1 MEKILVVDDE
11 KINLM
16 IVKKILGDMFEI
28 ETAESGEDALSK
40 LKEFIPIIILL
51 DIHMPGIDGY
61 ETLKRIK
68 TMPNT
73 SEIPVIFLSA
83 DNDADAEVHGFEL
96 GADDFIRKP
105 FISAVVKRRVERSIE
120 NFRLRCNLQ
129 SEVHR
134 QTERAEKRRKDI
146 ELLSVEIIQ
155 TLATAIDAKDV
166 YTKGHS
172 SRVADYAAILAE
184 NLGWDNKRIEELRYK
199 ALLHDVGKIGV
210 PDRILNKNG
219 RLTDEEY
226 EIIKSHTTTGSEIL
240 KGVSSLSDMFLVAR
254 HHHERYD
261 GKGYPDGLLGEDI
274 PVEARVVGIADAYDA
289 MSSDR
294 VYRKALPKEVIRQ
307 ELIKGR
313 GTQFDPHML
322 DVFLNLFDSGRMEN
336 SKYEYDVKNVNVNI
350 SEFISEILFKDNPNG
365 AVKLSNEEMAKLYS
379 YINNVHKRYGVDFNS
394 VIISLVWENEI
405 DREDLKQAM
414 KAMEFSIV
422 QSLRK
427 VDVVTRISD
436 SQYLIILTG
445 PVADNIQGIIE
456 RIFSGFYR
464 NCLNIKIK
472 PVYEVK

>member
-83 DNDADAEVHGFEL
+83 DDDADAEVRGFEL

-134 QTERAEKRRKDI
+134 QTEQAEKRRKDI

-172 SRVADYAAILAE
+172 SRVADYAATLAE
-184 NLGWDNKRIEELRYK
+184 NLGWSDKRIEELRYK

-219 RLTDEEY
+219 RLTDEEF

-240 KGVSSLSDMFLVAR
+240 KGVSNLSDMFLVAR

-261 GKGYPDGLLGEDI
+261 GKGYPDGLLGDDI

-322 DVFLNLFDSGRMEN
+322 DVFLNLFDSGSMEN

-350 SEFISEILFKDNPNG
+350 SEVISEILFKDNPNG
-365 AVKLSNEEMAKLYS
+365 AVKLSNEEMTRLYS
-379 YINNVHKRYGVDFNS
+379 YINNVHNRYGVDFNTIL
-394 VIISLVWENEI
+394 VSLVWDNEI
-405 DREDLKQAM
+405 DKEDIKQAM

-427 VDVVTRISD
+427 VDIMTRISD
-436 SQYLIILTG
+436 SQYLIVLTG
-445 PVADNIQGIIE
+445 SVYDN
-456 RIFSGFYR
+456 
-464 NCLNIKIK
+464 
-472 PVYEVK
+472 V

>member
-1 MEKILVVDDE
+1 MDKILVVDDE

-16 IVKKILGDMFEI
+16 IVKRILGDMFEI
-28 ETAESGEDALSK
+28 ETAESGEEALSK
-40 LKEFIPIIILL
+40 LKEFIPTLILL

-61 ETLKRIK
+61 ETLKTIK
-68 TMPNT
+68 EMPYT

-83 DNDADAEVHGFEL
+83 DDDADAEVRGFEL

-134 QTERAEKRRKDI
+134 QTEQAEKRRKDI

-172 SRVADYAAILAE
+172 SRVADYAATLAE
-184 NLGWDNKRIEELRYK
+184 NLGWSDKKIEELRYK

-219 RLTDEEY
+219 RLTDEEF

-240 KGVSSLSDMFLVAR
+240 KGVSSLADMFLVAR

-274 PVEARVVGIADAYDA
+274 PIEARVVGIADAYDA

-294 VYRKALPKEVIRQ
+294 VYRKALPKDVIRQ

-322 DVFLNLFDSGRMEN
+322 DVFLNLFDSGSMEN
-336 SKYEYDVKNVNVNI
+336 SKYEFDVKNVNVNI
-350 SEFISEILFKDNPNG
+350 SEVISEILSNDNQTG
-365 AVKLSNEEMAKLYS
+365 AVKLSNEEMTRLYS
-379 YINNVHKRYGVDFNS
+379 YINNVHNRYGVDFNTIL
-394 VIISLVWENEI
+394 VSLVWDNEI
-405 DREDLKQAM
+405 DKEDIKQAM

-427 VDVVTRISD
+427 VDIMTRISD
-436 SQYLIILTG
+436 SQYLIVLTG
-445 PVADNIQGIIE
+445 SVSDNIQGIIE

-464 NCLNIKIK
+464 NCPNMKIK
-472 PVYEVK
+472 PVYEIK

>member
-1 MEKILVVDDE
+1 MDKILVVDDE

-16 IVKKILGDMFEI
+16 IVKRILGDMFEI
-28 ETAESGEDALSK
+28 ETAASGEEALSK
-40 LKEFIPIIILL
+40 LKEFIPTLILL

-61 ETLKRIK
+61 ETIK
-68 TMPNT
+68 TIKEMPST

-83 DNDADAEVHGFEL
+83 DDDADAEVRGFEL

-134 QTERAEKRRKDI
+134 QTEQAEKRRKDI

-172 SRVADYAAILAE
+172 SRVADYAATLAE
-184 NLGWDNKRIEELRYK
+184 NLGWSDKRIEELRYK

-219 RLTDEEY
+219 RLTDEEF

-240 KGVSSLSDMFLVAR
+240 KGVSNLSDMFLVAR

-261 GKGYPDGLLGEDI
+261 GKGYPDGLLGDDI

-322 DVFLNLFDSGRMEN
+322 DVFLNLFDSGSMEN

-350 SEFISEILFKDNPNG
+350 SEVISEILSNDNQTG
-365 AVKLSNEEMAKLYS
+365 AVKLSNEEMTRLYS
-379 YINNVHKRYGVDFNS
+379 YINNVHNRYGVDFNTIL
-394 VIISLVWENEI
+394 VSLVWDNEI
-405 DREDLKQAM
+405 DKEDIKQAM

-427 VDVVTRISD
+427 VDIMTRISD
-436 SQYLIILTG
+436 SQYLIVLTG
-445 PVADNIQGIIE
+445 SVSDNVQAIVE

-464 NCLNIKIK
+464 NCPNMKIK
-472 PVYEVK
+472 PVYEIK